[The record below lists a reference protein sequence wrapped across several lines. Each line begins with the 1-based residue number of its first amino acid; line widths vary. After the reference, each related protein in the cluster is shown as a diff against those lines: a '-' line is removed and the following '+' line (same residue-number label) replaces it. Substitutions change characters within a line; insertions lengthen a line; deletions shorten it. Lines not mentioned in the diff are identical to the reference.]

1 MICEKQLEYLC
12 RKYNIRYQFF
22 ESTGIAMLYTGL
34 DEWQIKY
41 YDNRDR
47 PFCLMHKNKMRQTK
61 NFHTQRYLRTLPQL
75 LDCILKHKKVLS
87 LIYASKLHKQKN
99 NNININSNKYSKNY
113 NRRINVNC

>member
-47 PFCLMHKNKMRQTK
+47 PFCLN
-61 NFHTQRYLRTLPQL
+61 L
-75 LDCILKHKKVLS
+75 
-87 LIYASKLHKQKN
+87 
-99 NNININSNKYSKNY
+99 
-113 NRRINVNC
+113 